1 MTKITI
7 IITYWVIR
15 LFEKTKT
22 SNNIIENIL
31 KGNLDLKEQQETK
44 IAKIIHFYLTWTF
57 LVFMDCSET
66 WLSMTDYIFKFS
78 WYIHHFVIWG
88 VNLSKQFLE
97 C

>member
-31 KGNLDLKEQQETK
+31 KGNLDLKEQQK
-44 IAKIIHFYLTWTF
+44 NKDCQDNSFLSNLNFFSFYGL
-57 LVFMDCSET
+57 
-66 WLSMTDYIFKFS
+66 
-78 WYIHHFVIWG
+78 
-88 VNLSKQFLE
+88 
-97 C
+97 